1 MTDNEI
7 IKALECCINDDCDN
21 CPDTFGNCEHNA
33 MRNALN
39 LINRQQADIE
49 RLQKIN
55 DSFTDIGKLY
65 SEVKAEV
72 VKEFA
77 ERLKKIIRLEDDCQY
92 DCVNCYYECGD
103 YVIDIDN
110 LVKEMVGNT
119 E

>member
-1 MTDNEI
+1 MTDEDNELI
-7 IKALECCINDDCDN
+7 ENIKFLANCCKDEYNDIRIEAVLLGSLDI
-21 CPDTFGNCEHNA
+21 
-33 MRNALN
+33 
-39 LINRQQADIE
+39 INRQKAEIE